1 MVMAEHDEDALEIET
16 DDDDLEETMR
26 QALEAVEEVERS
38 GDTSADVERLEREI
52 ADLRDRSIRTLAD
65 FDNFRKRAERERAD
79 LRRYAVMEPMRE
91 LLEVVDNLERAA
103 VAGGSADDLKQGV
116 EMTLR
121 QLQEVLRRHG
131 VGAFDSLA
139 QPFDPALHE
148 AVSRQLSE
156 AVSEPTVAEELQKGY
171 RLHDRLLRPARVVVA
186 VPVEEPN
193 H

>member
-1 MVMAEHDEDALEIET
+1 
-16 DDDDLEETMR
+16 MR

-38 GDTSADVERLEREI
+38 GDTSSDVERLEREI

-103 VAGGSADDLKQGV
+103 AAGGSADDLKQGV

-186 VPVEEPN
+186 VPAEDAN

>member
-1 MVMAEHDEDALEIET
+1 MAENDEDALEIET

-38 GDTSADVERLEREI
+38 GDTSSDVERLEREI

-79 LRRYAVMEPMRE
+79 VRRYAVMEPMRE

-131 VGAFDSLA
+131 VGAFDSLDR
-139 QPFDPALHE
+139 PFDPALHE

-186 VPVEEPN
+186 VPAEDAN